1 MGYGR
6 FDGVEPA
13 RVMARL
19 YAAAR
24 LYAST
29 VVPEARSERLPLE
42 RAMWPR
48 LCTARPRRPPHSPEG
63 SAMISRVAGRVPHA
77 IVGRLAE
84 RHPEQFGK
92 KQHSTAQRLL
102 RALR

>member
-1 MGYGR
+1 
-6 FDGVEPA
+6 
-13 RVMARL
+13 
-19 YAAAR
+19 
-24 LYAST
+24 
-29 VVPEARSERLPLE
+29 
-42 RAMWPR
+42 
-48 LCTARPRRPPHSPEG
+48 
-63 SAMISRVAGRVPHA
+63 VAGRVPHA